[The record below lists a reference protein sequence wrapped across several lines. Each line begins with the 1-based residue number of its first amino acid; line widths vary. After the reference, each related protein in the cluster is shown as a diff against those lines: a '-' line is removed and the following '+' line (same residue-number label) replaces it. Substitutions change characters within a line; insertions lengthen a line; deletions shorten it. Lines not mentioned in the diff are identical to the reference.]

1 MYAPDSDG
9 WQEGSSSCY
18 EEDFLY
24 DLKKDP
30 YELENLVYDPEYK
43 KIREELSGQLL
54 DEIEKAEGVRPVI
67 RLG

>member
-1 MYAPDSDG
+1 M
-9 WQEGSSSCY
+9 
-18 EEDFLY
+18 
-24 DLKKDP
+24 
-30 YELENLVYDPEYK
+30 ENLVYDPEYK